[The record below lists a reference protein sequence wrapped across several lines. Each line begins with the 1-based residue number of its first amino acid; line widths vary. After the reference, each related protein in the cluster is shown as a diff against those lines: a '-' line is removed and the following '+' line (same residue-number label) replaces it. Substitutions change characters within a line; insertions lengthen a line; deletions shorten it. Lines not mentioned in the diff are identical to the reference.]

1 MKKLYQILTERRK
14 QNVQRYLDEAA
25 EMTQRLVEF
34 HQGIPETPPKLEG
47 SRILVLM
54 VGTSRCL
61 YAALYA
67 LYLSYQLKAEL
78 YVLHKGNLASFILE
92 QANELQV
99 SIPFT
104 HRIDHVRLE
113 ELKEL
118 VNEKDITLIVTA
130 GGLPNAR
137 ELLNHLNIPILFTR
151 S

>member
-1 MKKLYQILTERRK
+1 MKKIYQILTERRK
-14 QNVQRYLDEAA
+14 YNVQRYFDEAA

-34 HQGIPETPPKLEG
+34 HQGIPETHPKLEG
-47 SRILVLM
+47 SRILLIIVS
-54 VGTSRCL
+54 TPRYQ

-67 LYLSYQLKAEL
+67 LYLSYQLNSEL
-78 YVLHKGNLASFILE
+78 YVLHKGVLAPFVLE

-104 HRIDHVRLE
+104 RRIDHVRLE

-118 VNEKDITLIVTA
+118 INEKDITLIVTS
-130 GGLPNAR
+130 GGIPNAR